1 MKTLSNFMEFGAV
14 LAWECKEPVLIFVTT
29 LPSCLINL
37 DWTIP
42 SACIRVNVMY
52 SRKVMCRLEYY
63 IGLMVLV
70 LKLIFFFCIASF
82 PIYVEKFLRS
92 KLQNRFTDIVVTQS
106 WCLQFTKSTCWRY
119 GRVTLWNITS
129 LQCLTCFFSS
139 ET

>member
-1 MKTLSNFMEFGAV
+1 MEFGAV

-106 WCLQFTKSTCWRY
+106 
-119 GRVTLWNITS
+119 
-129 LQCLTCFFSS
+129 
-139 ET
+139 